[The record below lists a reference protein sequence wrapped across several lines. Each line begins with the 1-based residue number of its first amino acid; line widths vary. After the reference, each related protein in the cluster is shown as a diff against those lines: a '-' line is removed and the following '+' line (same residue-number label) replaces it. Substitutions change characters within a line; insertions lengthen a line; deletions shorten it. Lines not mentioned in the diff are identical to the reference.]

1 MEKIEKTVRYST
13 LLSIYGALLSD
24 TQKEFSISYF
34 QYDLSL
40 SEIAENHKVSR
51 SAVEDALKKSMKKL
65 DEIENQLHIYENCL
79 KLKYSKDLSEDVKRI
94 LESYGIWIFN
104 R

>member
-79 KLKYSKDLSEDVKRI
+79 KLKNSKDLSEDVKRI
-94 LESYGIWIFN
+94 LESYGI
-104 R
+104 

>member
-1 MEKIEKTVRYST
+1 MERIEKTIRYSA

-24 TQKEFSISYF
+24 TQKEFSVAYF

-51 SAVEDALKKSMKKL
+51 SAVEDAIKKGMKKL
-65 DEIENQLHIYENCL
+65 DEIESELHIYENCL
-79 KLKYSKDLSEDVKRI
+79 KLKNSKDLPEDVKRI
-94 LESYGIWIFN
+94 LDSYGI
-104 R
+104 